1 MSTLP
6 SRFDKLYK
14 STFLKGKIGD
24 IGMWSLIPGV
34 DPNIDS
40 IAGSRRMKENAPL
53 FSFIDKYFP
62 DGNYA
67 FEPNMQ
73 DGRFVFIPEHVHH
86 QGIGISAS
94 TGMPGWLDV
103 GHFWYPL
110 EFTEGKTAFP
120 IDQVWVCMYS
130 TNLFEELAE
139 TVKKWYFNDSEE
151 KLCTFPFG
159 SEHVVTLEGDFLDR
173 MNTSIRAIRAG
184 LKDADPQVQ
193 RNGEGL
199 IHFMKKVVGKI

>member
-73 DGRFVFIPEHVHH
+73 DGLVRRR
-86 QGIGISAS
+86 S
-94 TGMPGWLDV
+94 
-103 GHFWYPL
+103 
-110 EFTEGKTAFP
+110 
-120 IDQVWVCMYS
+120 
-130 TNLFEELAE
+130 
-139 TVKKWYFNDSEE
+139 
-151 KLCTFPFG
+151 
-159 SEHVVTLEGDFLDR
+159 FLVSLGVYR
-173 MNTSIRAIRAG
+173 
-184 LKDADPQVQ
+184 
-193 RNGEGL
+193 GENS
-199 IHFMKKVVGKI
+199 VSN